1 MVFSSFA
8 TSSFFSRT
16 LNSCFSTMVVP
27 FLALGCAVISCHL
40 DRLRLV
46 ALGARQEQSQDAVA
60 VFGLDAV
67 RVDLD
72 GHCHGPVEATGES
85 LAAMQRRLL
94 RVGDRSFAG
103 QSDGAALHLQVE
115 VGLLHP
121 WKLGDDDEVIAFAKH
136 VERRKGA
143 ATAEARVQP
152 TARPIGVQSLLKACE
167 SIKRIGEYSHC
178 RSSVARKQNAPDRSR
193 DATGREARSL
203 DGA

>member
-60 VFGLDAV
+60 VFGLDAI

-72 GHCHGPVEATGES
+72 GHCHRPVEPAGKT

-94 RVGDRSFAG
+94 RIADRSFAG
-103 QSDGAALHLQVE
+103 QSDGAALHLHIE

-121 WKLGDDDEVIAFAKH
+121 RQLGNNDE
-136 VERRKGA
+136 
-143 ATAEARVQP
+143 
-152 TARPIGVQSLLKACE
+152 GVSLWNTL
-167 SIKRIGEYSHC
+167 SG
-178 RSSVARKQNAPDRSR
+178 
-193 DATGREARSL
+193 G
-203 DGA
+203 

>member
-27 FLALGCAVISCHL
+27 FLALGCAAFISCDL

-72 GHCHGPVEATGES
+72 GHCHGPVEATGAS

-94 RVGDRSFAG
+94 RIANRSFAR
-103 QSDGAALHLQVE
+103 QSDGAALHL
-115 VGLLHP
+115 
-121 WKLGDDDEVIAFAKH
+121 H
-136 VERRKGA
+136 V
-143 ATAEARVQP
+143 
-152 TARPIGVQSLLKACE
+152 
-167 SIKRIGEYSHC
+167 
-178 RSSVARKQNAPDRSR
+178 
-193 DATGREARSL
+193 
-203 DGA
+203 